1 MMRRLS
7 IAAAAALLAVLPLV
21 AIAAD
26 LSGQW
31 TTDGRYVFTF
41 TRAGGAWTGTVA
53 EAATGREFKL
63 ADIVVDGDRVSF
75 FVVHDAAWDEE
86 VQANGGR
93 AFRNTASGTLTD
105 TTLTISGARERTRAR
120 AYRATPNRAELPKG
134 AACRSPMPRSS
145 NGAAPSCAR
154 YASSWLRRTS
164 SRTTCGSR
172 PTRRT
177 R

>member
-1 MMRRLS
+1 MMQRVT
-7 IAAAAALLAVLPLV
+7 IAAVAALLAVLPLAEAV
-21 AIAAD
+21 AAD

-41 TRAGGAWTGTVA
+41 TRAGDAWTGSVV

-93 AFRNTASGTLTD
+93 AFRNTANGTLTD
-105 TTLTISGARERTRAR
+105 TTLTISGARERTGER
-120 AYRATPNRAELPKG
+120 AYTATLKRPESPK
-134 AACRSPMPRSS
+134 
-145 NGAAPSCAR
+145 
-154 YASSWLRRTS
+154 
-164 SRTTCGSR
+164 
-172 PTRRT
+172 
-177 R
+177 